1 MLKQVRSFDLSSLRK
16 GVSAGETLPAS
27 TFDAWLEAT
36 GLRLMDGIGS
46 TEMLHMFIGCAPEH
60 ARSGS
65 TGRVV
70 PGFRAIVID
79 EDGNEM
85 PANSVG
91 RLAVRGPTG
100 CRYLD
105 DIENQKKYVQRGWN
119 VTGDAYLVDVDGYFW
134 YQARTDDM
142 IVSSG
147 YNISGPEVEN
157 VLLLDP
163 AVAECAVV
171 GVPDEERGQLVKAF
185 VVPAAGIAPSDDL
198 ARHLQDFVKSQIA
211 PYKYP
216 RAIAFTTA
224 LPRTLTGK
232 LQRFRLRQDASAR
245 LAFHQPEGWDRP
257 VGYSN
262 AVSASGRVV
271 FTAGQVGWNPATS
284 RFEVHDLCGQIRQAL
299 RNVVAA
305 LAAAGARPD
314 EITRLTWYVTD
325 RNQYLSQRQAI
336 GEVYREILGRHFPAM
351 SMVAVHAL
359 MEPEALVEIEATAV
373 VRRES

>member
-1 MLKQVRSFDLSSLRK
+1 
-16 GVSAGETLPAS
+16 
-27 TFDAWLEAT
+27 
-36 GLRLMDGIGS
+36 
-46 TEMLHMFIGCAPEH
+46 
-60 ARSGS
+60 
-65 TGRVV
+65 
-70 PGFRAIVID
+70 
-79 EDGNEM
+79 
-85 PANSVG
+85 
-91 RLAVRGPTG
+91 
-100 CRYLD
+100 
-105 DIENQKKYVQRGWN
+105 
-119 VTGDAYLVDVDGYFW
+119 
-134 YQARTDDM
+134 
-142 IVSSG
+142 
-147 YNISGPEVEN
+147 